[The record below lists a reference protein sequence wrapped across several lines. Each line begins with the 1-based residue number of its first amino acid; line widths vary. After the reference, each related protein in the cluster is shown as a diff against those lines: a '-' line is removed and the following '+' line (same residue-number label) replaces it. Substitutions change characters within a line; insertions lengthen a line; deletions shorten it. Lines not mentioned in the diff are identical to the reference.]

1 MADLQNIK
9 EDIIALDSTNED
21 WIKWA
26 NAQKRVEN
34 LCDGEEL
41 KATNTLKGMFERWLK
56 KQATPKAAPQNVE
69 ISESI
74 QHIIDSINDV
84 NDISEFGPIKKAI
97 DERIKAI
104 NEAQQK
110 ERIKTAK
117 AALKALKECG
127 YNGLDIDEIL
137 SKLN

>member
-1 MADLQNIK
+1 MANLNEIK
-9 EDIIALDSTNED
+9 AQIIALDSTNQD

-26 NAQKRVEN
+26 NSQKRVEN

-41 KATNTLKGMFERWLK
+41 KEKSKLDEMFANWLSK
-56 KQATPKAAPQNVE
+56 KTKATPQKAE

-74 QHIIDSINDV
+74 KSIIDGINEINDI
-84 NDISEFGPIKKAI
+84 NEFGPIKKAI

-117 AALKALKECG
+117 AALKALKESG
-127 YNGLDIDEIL
+127 YNGFDIDEIL